1 MSICVYAFYSFTLV
15 SIGVKVRIGQ
25 PRMRFAAKRV
35 ALVCMLLTLWSAVA
49 FVAHHHLNKT
59 DAQNC
64 SVCVN
69 AHTPAGVSTP
79 QIVAPGFVEIA
90 SLHVESSSAK
100 FRLVSFALSVRP
112 PPQA

>member
-1 MSICVYAFYSFTLV
+1 MSMHFIYSFTLV
-15 SIGVKVRIGQ
+15 SIGVKVRIGR

-49 FVAHHHLNKT
+49 FVAHHHLNNT

-69 AHTPAGVSTP
+69 AHTTAGVSTP
-79 QIVAPGFVEIA
+79 QIVAPG
-90 SLHVESSSAK
+90 
-100 FRLVSFALSVRP
+100 
-112 PPQA
+112 